1 MLAFG
6 KNTLFMTEPKKIKKV
21 YVHKGKSDFSLF
33 QYLKENHIPYILVEG
48 NLLNK
53 MCKQNHQGIV
63 FEREE
68 YSYHSLDSILDK
80 DFLVLL
86 DHIEILTYF
95 TQIRDEFAV
104 DSYNRS
110 KTRVSAI
117 NNVHFVS

>member
-1 MLAFG
+1 MMKQRRFG
-6 KNTLFMTEPKKIKKV
+6 TM
-21 YVHKGKSDFSLF
+21 
-33 QYLKENHIPYILVEG
+33 
-48 NLLNK
+48 
-53 MCKQNHQGIV
+53 V
-63 FEREE
+63 FFRC
-68 YSYHSLDSILDK
+68 
-80 DFLVLL
+80 VLL